1 MFDLYRLLKNTRKMS
16 ANILG
21 SYLSVIT
28 KANSRYEGTLT
39 EVDRVKKT
47 MSLRDVRN
55 MGTEGRRDGVNE
67 IPRAEGILGNVKFRV
82 DLIASFEIIKKP
94 TEESQNEEE
103 DDPAIVESQTP
114 EVEEDEDSEIAVKK
128 KKDDWSRG

>member
-1 MFDLYRLLKNTRKMS
+1 MFLVTFVNNMFGNKIDYKKKTRKMS

-94 TEESQNEEE
+94 AEESQEEE
-103 DDPAIVESQTP
+103 ENVDPAIVESQTP
-114 EVEEDEDSEIAVKK
+114 EVEEDDSE
-128 KKDDWSRG
+128 

>member
-1 MFDLYRLLKNTRKMS
+1 MFLVTFVNNMFDNKIDYKKKTRKMS

-94 TEESQNEEE
+94 AEESQEEE
-103 DDPAIVESQTP
+103 ENVDPAIVESQTP
-114 EVEEDEDSEIAVKK
+114 EVEEDDSE
-128 KKDDWSRG
+128 

>member
-1 MFDLYRLLKNTRKMS
+1 MS

-67 IPRAEGILGNVKFRV
+67 IPRADGILGNVKFRV
-82 DLIASFEIIKKP
+82 DLISSFEIIKKP
-94 TEESQNEEE
+94 AEESQEEE
-103 DDPAIVESQTP
+103 NVDPAIVESQTP
-114 EVEEDEDSEIAVKK
+114 EVEEDDSETPAVK
-128 KKDDWSRG
+128 

>member
-1 MFDLYRLLKNTRKMS
+1 MLIFGDFCNNVCLIIYRLHSVNIRKMS

-67 IPRAEGILGNVKFRV
+67 IPPAEGILGNVKFRV
-82 DLIASFEIIKKP
+82 DLISSFEIIKKP
-94 TEESQNEEE
+94 EENQ
-103 DDPAIVESQTP
+103 
-114 EVEEDEDSEIAVKK
+114 
-128 KKDDWSRG
+128 